1 MENTDKKPKIQS
13 VSRAADIL
21 RCFHDEQL
29 LGLTDISRMTGLHKS
44 TAAGLVSTL
53 CAEGLLM
60 QDPQSGKYSVGLE
73 IFRLAKNVNTDI
85 NDICHPYLLEL
96 LGMVEETVNLAM
108 LDGDGIVYVDKI
120 DSPHSMRI
128 CSRIGQRLPFYCTA
142 NGKALVSLLPESEQ
156 DEIIENISTNTYT
169 ANTITDKALLKNAL
183 LECRSQGFACDNEEY
198 ERGLICY
205 AMPIINPHGKTT
217 LSISVSSP
225 IGRMNDAYRDHILD
239 SLRIISNKLSSAIA
253 AL

>member
-1 MENTDKKPKIQS
+1 MENNDKKAKIQS

-21 RCFHDEQL
+21 RCFHDEQS
-29 LGLTDISRMTGLHKS
+29 LGLTEISKMTGLHKS
-44 TAAGLVSTL
+44 TASGIVSTL
-53 CAEGLLM
+53 CAEGLLK
-60 QDPQSGKYSVGLE
+60 QLPENGKYAIGLE

-85 NDICHPYLLEL
+85 NDICHPFLLEL

-142 NGKALVSLLPESEQ
+142 NGKALVSLLSESEQ
-156 DEIIENISTNTYT
+156 DAIIANIKTEAYT
-169 ANTITDKALLKNAL
+169 GNTITDKAGLKAEL
-183 LECRSQGFACDNEEY
+183 SKCKELGYACDNEEY
-198 ERGLICY
+198 ELGLICY
-205 AMPIINPHGKTT
+205 AMPIKNPTGPST

-225 IGRMNDAYRDHILD
+225 VGRMNDAYKDHILE
-239 SLRIISNKLSSAIA
+239 SLRTISQKMSAAISE
-253 AL
+253 L